1 MTVTLRYAEDKKQG
15 SAENRPEESEASGI
29 ELEFED
35 PIEAAGYTQAHNLVL
50 RDARLSMQA
59 RLCYFALRS
68 HAWQQPTT
76 FVGQDRIAGELGC
89 SVRQVRRYL
98 DELVEAQLVLVRRRG
113 RKQTNVYAFARLG
126 RRYRDTDVTPPQ
138 GDRTPMSHSDRT
150 PMSYKEDSVAEDT
163 AKARSGTLMS
173 NPAPQKPT
181 PVATE
186 GVQPEHASSRPPAP
200 AVGAALDLNALRR
213 QLQAQH
219 TEDGQPIH
227 PAAIEHALSRTAA
240 VNANGPP
247 ARSDGRAHNPLAFAL
262 RIASDEHAAFA
273 EQEERDRRRTEA
285 LDAEQDRRIEQR
297 RGPECLHG
305 AREHECDT
313 CRGQRRR
320 RNVEHMGSLRASL
333 SSPEPI
339 ESGREPIDPGD
350 SAVPIEPEANA
361 ATVAAIA
368 QEPLEAAAR

>member
-35 PIEAAGYTQAHNLVL
+35 PLEAAGWTQVHNVVL

-68 HAWQQPTT
+68 HGWQQPTT

-98 DELVEAQLVLVRRRG
+98 DELVEAKLILVSRRG
-113 RKQTNVYAFARLG
+113 RRRTNVYTFARLS
-126 RRYRDTDVTPPQ
+126 RRYRDTDVHHPHS
-138 GDRTPMSHSDRT
+138 DRTPMSHSDRT
-150 PMSYKEDSVAEDT
+150 PVSHEEDLEEKDT
-163 AKARSGTLMS
+163 AKRAADT
-173 NPAPQKPT
+173 PDTPKPQKPT
-181 PVATE
+181 PAATE
-186 GVQPEHASSRPPAP
+186 GAQSEPASSRPPSAS
-200 AVGAALDLNALRR
+200 VGAALDLNALRR
-213 QLQAQH
+213 QLEARQI
-219 TEDGQPIH
+219 DGQPFK
-227 PAAIEHALSRTAA
+227 PAAIERALERTAA

-247 ARSDGRAHNPLAFAL
+247 ARPDGRAHNPGAFAL
-262 RIASDEHAAFA
+262 RIATDEHKAIC
-273 EQEERDRRRTEA
+273 EQEDRDRRRAEA
-285 LDAEQDRRIEQR
+285 LDLEQDRRIEQR
-297 RGPECLHG
+297 RGPPCLHG

-320 RNVEHMGSLRASL
+320 RNVEHVKAFRARL

-339 ESGREPIDPGD
+339 DLDAQAE
-350 SAVPIEPEANA
+350 PIEPEH
-361 ATVAAIA
+361 
-368 QEPLEAAAR
+368 LEAAAR